1 MEEQKFE
8 LELRMSEEGIV
19 CNAKA
24 LEAMLPEKLK
34 PYNYVVTINNYQDA
48 KKDRT
53 KLNNLVKVLQTKRKQ
68 FEDTEL
74 IAWKDA
80 KAALMR
86 IEKIISEASDNLASG
101 IRDIDEKEKVAKM
114 EEVRESFDLI
124 NLPIPVTFDK
134 LYDRSAYD
142 KKSMSVKNI
151 MEDMQLKID
160 RINSDYQ
167 MMKLFMPDDPAE
179 AEQVKRVYAETLSVT
194 HAKGKADELKAIRQK
209 VEKEAEE
216 QHGNNDANE
225 SVAPVEESGKNIG
238 EAPKIQRIKF
248 EIIADRSFF
257 DDMNKLILKHR
268 PKVTVIEREDIKQ
281 W

>member
-1 MEEQKFE
+1 MEERKFE

-101 IRDIDEKEKVAKM
+101 IRDIDEKEKIAKM
-114 EEVRESFDLI
+114 EEVRDSFDLI

-134 LYDRSAYD
+134 LYDRSVYD

-179 AEQVKRVYAETLSVT
+179 AEQVKRAYAETLSVT

-209 VEKEAEE
+209 VKKEAEE
-216 QHGNNDANE
+216 QHGDNDAKE
-225 SVAPVEESGKNIG
+225 SAEPVEEPEKSIG

-248 EIIADRSFF
+248 EVIAERAFF

>member
-68 FEDTEL
+68 FEETEL
-74 IAWKDA
+74 SAWKDA

-86 IEKIISEASDNLASG
+86 VEKIILEASDNLAYG

-167 MMKLFMPDDPAE
+167 MMKLFMPGDPAE

-209 VEKEAEE
+209 VEKEEIKKRDNTVIHVNPGPFEGENKSA
-216 QHGNNDANE
+216 
-225 SVAPVEESGKNIG
+225 VEPSK
-238 EAPKIQRIKF
+238 KIQRIKF

-257 DDMNKLILKHR
+257 DDMNKLILKYK
-268 PKVTVIEREDIKQ
+268 PKVTVIEKEDIE
-281 W
+281 

>member
-68 FEDTEL
+68 FEETEL
-74 IAWKDA
+74 SAWKDA

-86 IEKIISEASDNLASG
+86 VEKIILEASDNLASG

-160 RINSDYQ
+160 HINSDYQ
-167 MMKLFMPDDPAE
+167 MMKLFMPDDLAE

-209 VEKEAEE
+209 VEKEEIKKRDNTAIQVNHEPFE
-216 QHGNNDANE
+216 GENK
-225 SVAPVEESGKNIG
+225 STVEPSK
-238 EAPKIQRIKF
+238 KIQRIKF

-257 DDMNKLILKHR
+257 DDMNKLILKYK
-268 PKVTVIEREDIKQ
+268 PKVTVIEKEDIE
-281 W
+281 

>member
-167 MMKLFMPDDPAE
+167 MMKLFMPGDPAE

-209 VEKEAEE
+209 VEKEEIKKRDNTAIQVNHEPFE
-216 QHGNNDANE
+216 GENK
-225 SVAPVEESGKNIG
+225 STVEPSK
-238 EAPKIQRIKF
+238 KIQRIKF
-248 EIIADRSFF
+248 EIIADRAFF
-257 DDMNKLILKHR
+257 DDMNKLILKYK
-268 PKVTVIEREDIKQ
+268 PKVTVIEKEDIE
-281 W
+281 

>member
-1 MEEQKFE
+1 MEEQNFE
-8 LELRMSEEGIV
+8 LDLRMSEEGIV

-68 FEDTEL
+68 FEETEL
-74 IAWKDA
+74 SAWKDA

-86 IEKIISEASDNLASG
+86 IEKIILEASDNLASG

-142 KKSMSVKNI
+142 KKSMTVKNI

-160 RINSDYQ
+160 HINSDYQ

-209 VEKEAEE
+209 VEKEETEKRDHNVVHKNPEPFEGEGKSAAEP
-216 QHGNNDANE
+216 
-225 SVAPVEESGKNIG
+225 SK
-238 EAPKIQRIKF
+238 KIQRIKF
-248 EIIADRSFF
+248 EVIAERAFF
-257 DDMNKLILKHR
+257 DDMNKLIIKHR
-268 PKVTVIEREDIKQ
+268 PKVTVIEKEDIE
-281 W
+281 

>member
-101 IRDIDEKEKVAKM
+101 IRDIDEKEKIAKM
-114 EEVRESFDLI
+114 EEVRDSFELI

-134 LYDRSAYD
+134 LYDRSVYD

-216 QHGNNDANE
+216 QHGDNDAKE
-225 SVAPVEESGKNIG
+225 IVAPVEESKKSIG

-248 EIIADRSFF
+248 EVIAERAFF

>member
-68 FEDTEL
+68 FEETEL
-74 IAWKDA
+74 SAWKDA

-86 IEKIISEASDNLASG
+86 VEKIILEASDNLASG

-225 SVAPVEESGKNIG
+225 SVAPVEESEKNIG

>member
-101 IRDIDEKEKVAKM
+101 IRDIDEKEKIAKM
-114 EEVRESFDLI
+114 EEVRDSFDLI

-134 LYDRSAYD
+134 LYDRSVYD

-179 AEQVKRVYAETLSVT
+179 AEQVKRAYAETLSVT

-209 VEKEAEE
+209 VKKEAEE
-216 QHGNNDANE
+216 QHGDNDAKE
-225 SVAPVEESGKNIG
+225 SAEPVEEPEKSIG

-248 EIIADRSFF
+248 EVIAERAFF

>member
-24 LEAMLPEKLK
+24 LEVMLPEKLK

-68 FEDTEL
+68 FEETEL
-74 IAWKDA
+74 SAWKDA

-86 IEKIISEASDNLASG
+86 VEKIILEASDNLASG
-101 IRDIDEKEKVAKM
+101 IRDIDEKEKIAKM

-124 NLPIPVTFDK
+124 NLPIPITFDK

-142 KKSMSVKNI
+142 KKSMLVKNI

-167 MMKLFMPDDPAE
+167 MMKLFMPDNPAE

-209 VEKEAEE
+209 VEKEEIKKRDNTAIQVNPEPFEE
-216 QHGNNDANE
+216 ENK
-225 SVAPVEESGKNIG
+225 SIG
-238 EAPKIQRIKF
+238 ETSKKVQRIKF
-248 EIIADRSFF
+248 EIIAERAFF
-257 DDMNKLILKHR
+257 DDMNKLILKYK
-268 PKVTVIEREDIKQ
+268 PKVTVIEKEDIE
-281 W
+281 

>member
-68 FEDTEL
+68 FEETEL
-74 IAWKDA
+74 SAWKDA

-86 IEKIISEASDNLASG
+86 VEKIILEASDNLASG

-167 MMKLFMPDDPAE
+167 MMKLFMPGDPAE

-209 VEKEAEE
+209 VEKEEIKKRDNTAIQVNHEPFE
-216 QHGNNDANE
+216 GENK
-225 SVAPVEESGKNIG
+225 STVEPSK
-238 EAPKIQRIKF
+238 KIQRIKF
-248 EIIADRSFF
+248 EIIADRAFF
-257 DDMNKLILKHR
+257 DDMNKLILKYK
-268 PKVTVIEREDIKQ
+268 PKVTVIEKEDIK
-281 W
+281 

>member
-86 IEKIISEASDNLASG
+86 IEKIILEASDNLASG

-114 EEVRESFDLI
+114 EEVRDSFDLI

-216 QHGNNDANE
+216 QHGNNDAKE
-225 SVAPVEESGKNIG
+225 IEAPVEESEKSIG
-238 EAPKIQRIKF
+238 EVPKIQRIKF
-248 EIIADRSFF
+248 EVIAERAFF

-268 PKVTVIEREDIKQ
+268 PKVTVIEKEDIE
-281 W
+281 

>member
-68 FEDTEL
+68 FEETEL
-74 IAWKDA
+74 SAWKDA

-86 IEKIISEASDNLASG
+86 VEKIILEASDNLASG

-216 QHGNNDANE
+216 HHGNNDAKE
-225 SVAPVEESGKNIG
+225 SAEPVEESEKSIG

-248 EIIADRSFF
+248 EVIAERAFF
-257 DDMNKLILKHR
+257 DDMNKLILKYK
-268 PKVTVIEREDIKQ
+268 PKVTVIEKEDIE
-281 W
+281 

>member
-1 MEEQKFE
+1 MASEKRERTMGKILCPRRRTTYATTRNLRKENSVEEQKFE

-101 IRDIDEKEKVAKM
+101 IRDIDEKEKIAKM
-114 EEVRESFDLI
+114 EEVRDSFDLI
-124 NLPIPVTFDK
+124 NLPILVTFDK
-134 LYDRSAYD
+134 LYDRSVYD

-160 RINSDYQ
+160 RINRRKNSMAITMQ
-167 MMKLFMPDDPAE
+167 RKSWRLLKNPKKAS
-179 AEQVKRVYAETLSVT
+179 AKRRRSRESNLKSSQSALSSM
-194 HAKGKADELKAIRQK
+194 I
-209 VEKEAEE
+209 
-216 QHGNNDANE
+216 
-225 SVAPVEESGKNIG
+225 
-238 EAPKIQRIKF
+238 
-248 EIIADRSFF
+248 
-257 DDMNKLILKHR
+257 
-268 PKVTVIEREDIKQ
+268 
-281 W
+281 

>member
-24 LEAMLPEKLK
+24 LEVMLPEKLK

-68 FEDTEL
+68 FEETEL
-74 IAWKDA
+74 SAWKDA

-86 IEKIISEASDNLASG
+86 VEKIILEASDNLASG
-101 IRDIDEKEKVAKM
+101 IRDIDEKEKIAKM

-124 NLPIPVTFDK
+124 NLPIPITFDK

-167 MMKLFMPDDPAE
+167 MMKLFMPDNPAE

-209 VEKEAEE
+209 VEKEEIKKRDNTAIQVNPEPFE
-216 QHGNNDANE
+216 GENKSA
-225 SVAPVEESGKNIG
+225 VEPSK
-238 EAPKIQRIKF
+238 KIQRIKF
-248 EIIADRSFF
+248 EIVADRAFF
-257 DDMNKLILKHR
+257 DDMNKLILKYK
-268 PKVTVIEREDIKQ
+268 PKVTVIEKEDIK
-281 W
+281 

>member
-24 LEAMLPEKLK
+24 LEVMLPEKLK

-68 FEDTEL
+68 FEETEL
-74 IAWKDA
+74 SAWKDA

-86 IEKIISEASDNLASG
+86 VEKIILEASDNLAYG
-101 IRDIDEKEKVAKM
+101 IRDIDEKEKIAKM

-124 NLPIPVTFDK
+124 NLPIPITFDK

-167 MMKLFMPDDPAE
+167 MMKLFMPDNPAE

-209 VEKEAEE
+209 VEKEEIKKRDNTAIQVNPEPFEE
-216 QHGNNDANE
+216 ENK
-225 SVAPVEESGKNIG
+225 SIG
-238 EAPKIQRIKF
+238 ETSKKVQRIKF
-248 EIIADRSFF
+248 EIIAERAFF
-257 DDMNKLILKHR
+257 DDMNKLILKYK
-268 PKVTVIEREDIKQ
+268 PKVTVIEKEDIE
-281 W
+281 

>member
-8 LELRMSEEGIV
+8 LELRMSEEGII

-101 IRDIDEKEKVAKM
+101 IRDIDEKEKIAKM
-114 EEVRESFDLI
+114 EEVRDSFELI

-134 LYDRSAYD
+134 LYDRSVYD

-160 RINSDYQ
+160 HINSDYQ

-179 AEQVKRVYAETLSVT
+179 AEQVRRVYAETLSVT

-216 QHGNNDANE
+216 QHGDNDAKE
-225 SVAPVEESGKNIG
+225 IVAPVEESKKSIG

-248 EIIADRSFF
+248 EVIAERAFF

>member
-80 KAALMR
+80 KAVLMR
-86 IEKIISEASDNLASG
+86 IEKIILEASDNLASG

-114 EEVRESFDLI
+114 EEIRESFDLI

-225 SVAPVEESGKNIG
+225 SVAPVEESEKNIG

-248 EIIADRSFF
+248 EVIAERAFF

-268 PKVTVIEREDIKQ
+268 PKVTVIEKEDIK
-281 W
+281 

>member
-68 FEDTEL
+68 FEETEL
-74 IAWKDA
+74 SAWKDA

-86 IEKIISEASDNLASG
+86 VEKIILEASDNLASG

-209 VEKEAEE
+209 VEKEETE
-216 QHGNNDANE
+216 KRDHNVIHVNPEPFEGENE
-225 SVAPVEESGKNIG
+225 IVG
-238 EAPKIQRIKF
+238 EPSRKVQRIKF
-248 EIIADRSFF
+248 EVIAERAFF

-268 PKVTVIEREDIKQ
+268 PKVTVIEKEDIE
-281 W
+281 

>member
-80 KAALMR
+80 KAVLMR
-86 IEKIISEASDNLASG
+86 VEKIILEASDNLASG

-134 LYDRSAYD
+134 LYDRSVYD

-167 MMKLFMPDDPAE
+167 MMKLFMPDDLAE

-209 VEKEAEE
+209 VEKEEIKKRDNTAIQVNHEPFE
-216 QHGNNDANE
+216 GENKSA
-225 SVAPVEESGKNIG
+225 VEPSK
-238 EAPKIQRIKF
+238 KIQRIKF
-248 EIIADRSFF
+248 EIIADRAFF
-257 DDMNKLILKHR
+257 DDMNKLILKYK
-268 PKVTVIEREDIKQ
+268 PKVTVIEKEDIK
-281 W
+281 

>member
-101 IRDIDEKEKVAKM
+101 IRDIDEKEKIAKM
-114 EEVRESFDLI
+114 EEVRDSFDLI

-134 LYDRSAYD
+134 LYDRSVYD

-160 RINSDYQ
+160 HINSDYQ
-167 MMKLFMPDDPAE
+167 MMKLFMPDDLAE

-209 VEKEAEE
+209 VEKEEIKKRDNTAIQVNHEPFE
-216 QHGNNDANE
+216 GENK
-225 SVAPVEESGKNIG
+225 STVEPSK
-238 EAPKIQRIKF
+238 KIQRIKF

-257 DDMNKLILKHR
+257 DDMNKLILKYK
-268 PKVTVIEREDIKQ
+268 PKVTVIEKEDIE
-281 W
+281 

>member
-80 KAALMR
+80 KAVLMR
-86 IEKIISEASDNLASG
+86 IEKIISEVSDNLASG

-167 MMKLFMPDDPAE
+167 MMKLFMPGDPAE

-216 QHGNNDANE
+216 QHGDNDAKE
-225 SVAPVEESGKNIG
+225 IVAPVEESKKSIG

-248 EIIADRSFF
+248 EVIAERAFF

>member
-68 FEDTEL
+68 FEETEL
-74 IAWKDA
+74 SAWKDA

-86 IEKIISEASDNLASG
+86 VEKIILEASDNLASG

-167 MMKLFMPDDPAE
+167 MMKLFMPDDLAE

-209 VEKEAEE
+209 VEKEEIKKRDNTAIQVNHEPFE
-216 QHGNNDANE
+216 GENK
-225 SVAPVEESGKNIG
+225 STVEPSK
-238 EAPKIQRIKF
+238 KIQRIKF

-257 DDMNKLILKHR
+257 DDMNKLILKYK
-268 PKVTVIEREDIKQ
+268 PKVTVIEKEDIE
-281 W
+281 

>member
-68 FEDTEL
+68 FEETEL
-74 IAWKDA
+74 SAWKDA

-86 IEKIISEASDNLASG
+86 VEKIILEASDNLASG

-124 NLPIPVTFDK
+124 NLPISVTFDK
-134 LYDRSAYD
+134 LYDRSVYD

-167 MMKLFMPDDPAE
+167 MMKLFMPDDLAE

-209 VEKEAEE
+209 VEKEEIKKRDNTAIQVNHEPFE
-216 QHGNNDANE
+216 GENE
-225 SVAPVEESGKNIG
+225 SVG
-238 EAPKIQRIKF
+238 EPSRKVQRIKF

-257 DDMNKLILKHR
+257 DDMNKLILKYK
-268 PKVTVIEREDIKQ
+268 PKVTVIEKEDIE
-281 W
+281 

>member
-80 KAALMR
+80 KAVLMR
-86 IEKIISEASDNLASG
+86 IEKIISEVSDNLASG
-101 IRDIDEKEKVAKM
+101 IRDIDEKEKIAKM
-114 EEVRESFDLI
+114 EEVRDSFDLI
-124 NLPIPVTFDK
+124 SLPIPVTFDK
-134 LYDRSAYD
+134 LYDRSVYD

-160 RINSDYQ
+160 HINSDYQ
-167 MMKLFMPDDPAE
+167 MMKLFMPDDLAE

-209 VEKEAEE
+209 VEKEEIKKRDNTAIQVNHEPFE
-216 QHGNNDANE
+216 GENK
-225 SVAPVEESGKNIG
+225 STVEPSK
-238 EAPKIQRIKF
+238 KIQRIKF
-248 EIIADRSFF
+248 EIIADRAFF
-257 DDMNKLILKHR
+257 DDMNKLILKYK
-268 PKVTVIEREDIKQ
+268 PKVTVIEKEDIE
-281 W
+281 

>member
-167 MMKLFMPDDPAE
+167 MMKLFMPGDPAE

-209 VEKEAEE
+209 VEKEEIKKRDNTAIQVNHEPFE
-216 QHGNNDANE
+216 GENK
-225 SVAPVEESGKNIG
+225 STVEPSK
-238 EAPKIQRIKF
+238 KIQRIKF
-248 EIIADRSFF
+248 EIIADRAFF
-257 DDMNKLILKHR
+257 DDMNKLILKYK
-268 PKVTVIEREDIKQ
+268 PKVTVIEKEDIK
-281 W
+281 

>member
-68 FEDTEL
+68 FEETEL
-74 IAWKDA
+74 SAWKDA

-86 IEKIISEASDNLASG
+86 VEKIILEASDNLASG

-216 QHGNNDANE
+216 HHGNNDAKE
-225 SVAPVEESGKNIG
+225 SAEPVEESEKSIG

-248 EIIADRSFF
+248 EVIAERAFF
-257 DDMNKLILKHR
+257 DDMNKLILKYK
-268 PKVTVIEREDIKQ
+268 PKVAVIEKEDIE
-281 W
+281 

>member
-68 FEDTEL
+68 FEETEL
-74 IAWKDA
+74 SAWKDA

-86 IEKIISEASDNLASG
+86 VEKIILEASDNLASG

-134 LYDRSAYD
+134 LYDRSVYD

-167 MMKLFMPDDPAE
+167 MMKLFMPDDLAE

-209 VEKEAEE
+209 VEKEEIKKRDNTAIQVNHEPFE
-216 QHGNNDANE
+216 GENKSA
-225 SVAPVEESGKNIG
+225 VEPSK
-238 EAPKIQRIKF
+238 KIQRIKF
-248 EIIADRSFF
+248 EIIADRAFF
-257 DDMNKLILKHR
+257 DDMNKLILKYK
-268 PKVTVIEREDIKQ
+268 PKVTVIEKEDIK
-281 W
+281 

>member
-80 KAALMR
+80 KAVLMR
-86 IEKIISEASDNLASG
+86 IEKIISEVSDNLASG
-101 IRDIDEKEKVAKM
+101 IRDIDEKEKIAKM
-114 EEVRESFDLI
+114 EEVRDSFDLI
-124 NLPIPVTFDK
+124 SLPIPVTFDK
-134 LYDRSAYD
+134 LYDRSVYD

>member
-101 IRDIDEKEKVAKM
+101 IRDIDEKY
-114 EEVRESFDLI
+114 S
-124 NLPIPVTFDK
+124 
-134 LYDRSAYD
+134 
-142 KKSMSVKNI
+142 
-151 MEDMQLKID
+151 
-160 RINSDYQ
+160 
-167 MMKLFMPDDPAE
+167 
-179 AEQVKRVYAETLSVT
+179 
-194 HAKGKADELKAIRQK
+194 
-209 VEKEAEE
+209 
-216 QHGNNDANE
+216 
-225 SVAPVEESGKNIG
+225 
-238 EAPKIQRIKF
+238 
-248 EIIADRSFF
+248 
-257 DDMNKLILKHR
+257 
-268 PKVTVIEREDIKQ
+268 
-281 W
+281 

>member
-1 MEEQKFE
+1 MEERKFE

-101 IRDIDEKEKVAKM
+101 IRDIDEKEKIAKM
-114 EEVRESFDLI
+114 EEVRDSFDLI

-134 LYDRSAYD
+134 LYDRSVYD

-160 RINSDYQ
+160 HIKSDYQ

-179 AEQVKRVYAETLSVT
+179 AEQVKRAYAETLSVT

-209 VEKEAEE
+209 VEKEEIKKRDNTAIQVNHEPFE
-216 QHGNNDANE
+216 GENK
-225 SVAPVEESGKNIG
+225 STVEPSK
-238 EAPKIQRIKF
+238 KIQRIKF
-248 EIIADRSFF
+248 EIIADRAFF
-257 DDMNKLILKHR
+257 DDMNKLILKYK
-268 PKVTVIEREDIKQ
+268 PKVTVIEKEDIK
-281 W
+281 

>member
-19 CNAKA
+19 CNAKT
-24 LEAMLPEKLK
+24 LEVMLPEKLK
-34 PYNYVVTINNYQDA
+34 PYNYVVTVNNYQDA

-68 FEDTEL
+68 FEETEL
-74 IAWKDA
+74 SAWKDA

-86 IEKIISEASDNLASG
+86 VEKIILEASDNLASG
-101 IRDIDEKEKVAKM
+101 IRDIDEKEKIAKM

-124 NLPIPVTFDK
+124 NLPIPITFDK

-167 MMKLFMPDDPAE
+167 MMKLFMPDNPAE

-209 VEKEAEE
+209 VEKEEIKKRDNTAIQVNPEPFEE
-216 QHGNNDANE
+216 ENK
-225 SVAPVEESGKNIG
+225 SIG
-238 EAPKIQRIKF
+238 ETSKKVQRIKF
-248 EIIADRSFF
+248 EIVAERAFF
-257 DDMNKLILKHR
+257 DDMNKLILKYK
-268 PKVTVIEREDIKQ
+268 PKVTVIEKEDIE
-281 W
+281 